1 MGLDR
6 LAAPLCALLMGC
18 GGGGSTAVVWH
29 DDGTPPAGR
38 AMSSPRR
45 AQGAEPALPPQR
57 ASLGPAGAPEKR
69 NGRRRIS
76 ELEVFVHADRLDVGW
91 TGEPS
96 ERACARPVSGTDA
109 PRALRRAAEAYAKRE
124 RAAASG
130 QQDRA
135 FEGRAA
141 LRIGGGVDLRFGELR
156 SILATLD
163 SAGFHSWAVHD
174 REAPVPLELPLEIRP
189 PDAGAP
195 VPGVLGYVTLQW
207 RGGDLGS
214 WMAARAAWS
223 TPERGAT
230 AAPVRPDLA
239 IPLRSAWS
247 CGVVAPERSFEDAL
261 RRGLSALRTYDFGP
275 ELPVLLAADDSTP
288 LIELRLLGGA
298 GNNRDAVGARATL
311 ERPGSGYLRSA
322 QVRSKSGYLRS
333 AQVRSKFPRANACSI
348 SSGSSRSPSS
358 ARASSI
364 ASAKESQPSSSPAGF
379 G

>member
-288 LIELRLLGGA
+288 LSELQRA
-298 GNNRDAVGARATL
+298 VREVRAVGVKQVGLVTAAPL
-311 ERPGSGYLRSA
+311 PAAPPEDCPSAVIGRSA
-322 QVRSKSGYLRS
+322 LDATAPRFLGQGGLAPGVAPVRPSLL
-333 AQVRSKFPRANACSI
+333 AAPRAP
-348 SSGSSRSPSS
+348 R
-358 ARASSI
+358 
-364 ASAKESQPSSSPAGF
+364 
-379 G
+379 